1 MMGACVMDAQ
11 LCRRFFLDPQLTFHR
26 RYEALR
32 AFFVENRPVAEI
44 ASQFG
49 YKPTALIVMIS
60 RFHAQYRR
68 GSLPP
73 FLSPTVEVDLL
84 VNSDVKT

>member
-1 MMGACVMDAQ
+1 MGACVMDGQ
-11 LCRRFFLDPQLTFHR
+11 PCRCFFLDPQLTFHR

-32 AFFVENRPVAEI
+32 AFFVEDRPVAEI

-49 YKPTALIVMIS
+49 YKPTALNVMIS
-60 RFHAQYRR
+60 RFHAQFRR

-73 FLSPTVEVDLL
+73 FLSPTVGGDHPVK
-84 VNSDVKT
+84 SDAKT

>member
-1 MMGACVMDAQ
+1 MDAQ

-49 YKPTALIVMIS
+49 YKPTALNVMIS

-68 GSLPP
+68 GSVPP
-73 FLSPTVEVDLL
+73 FLSPTVGGGHP
-84 VNSDVKT
+84 VKSNAKT

>member
-1 MMGACVMDAQ
+1 MDDNSRDRLNVA
-11 LCRRFFLDPQLTFHR
+11 RRFLEPSNASHR
-26 RYEALR
+26 QYEALR

-49 YKPTALIVMIS
+49 YKPTALNVMIS